1 MNTAS
6 YKMHSYGRYDG
17 TNPDACYAQDIL
29 SFIYQFAP
37 LLIPG
42 SGPPLPPARLFGTR
56 RA

>member
-6 YKMHSYGRYDG
+6 YKIHSYGRYDG